1 MVVSPARVVSQ
12 SLYIKLANNSK
23 VAELITSLNYKE
35 LMAAFADAR

>member
-1 MVVSPARVVSQ
+1 MVVSPARVVAR
-12 SLYIKLANNSK
+12 SLYIEPANNSE